1 LGAFSVLRREGCQ
14 LNEGKAEFLK
24 KGSHLSNYS
33 ALPNEIYKMNISST
47 AMILYAKLLNRAQ
60 LSVSNDFLDE
70 VGRAY
75 VIYTLEELAE
85 ELHKSVSAIKN
96 NMQEL
101 IAVGLIEKRRS
112 DRSRANMIFVK
123 IPTSSLTESKGQN
136 IMTKQAENEPFNSS
150 KTIPYRGRKMAAN
163 NYKEKQIPNYEY
175 AEGESL

>member
-1 LGAFSVLRREGCQ
+1 MK
-14 LNEGKAEFLK
+14 EGKAEFLK
-24 KGSHLSNYS
+24 KGSRLSNYS

-70 VGRAY
+70 TGRAY

-101 IAVGLIEKRRS
+101 MAAGLIEKRRS

-123 IPTSSLTESKGQN
+123 VPASSLTESKEQN
-136 IMTKQAENEPFNSS
+136 LILKQAENEPFNSS
-150 KTIPYRGRKMAAN
+150 KTIPYRGRKVAAN
-163 NYKEKQIPNYEY
+163 NYKEKQKQIPNYEY